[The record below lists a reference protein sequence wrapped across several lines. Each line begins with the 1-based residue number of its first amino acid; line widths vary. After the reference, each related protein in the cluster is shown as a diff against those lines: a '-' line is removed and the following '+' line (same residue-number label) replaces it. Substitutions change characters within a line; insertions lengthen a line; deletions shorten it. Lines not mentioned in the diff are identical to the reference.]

1 MKRSIEPGPETDAII
16 ALPADW
22 HGAGTLSDRAL
33 RYLDAVLAGLDSP
46 RTVETGAGRSTL
58 VFSWRSRAHTV
69 FALDTG
75 ESVSKP
81 LDSPLRGPASIFVV
95 DGPTQKTLFDYVF
108 QEPIDLALLDGPH
121 GFPFTALEYFRLYTH
136 IRAGGFLV
144 VDDVQIRSV
153 GDLYRFLRADDMWSL
168 DRRVDNTAFF
178 VRTNA
183 PAIDPLSDSWWLQG
197 YNRPGVLREF
207 ARRRA
212 PQWVRRLGRRFVATI
227 RFENRAELSRRKI
240 RTSLEQAR
248 YAGPSTSARV
258 GSAGPSAGMR
268 HRPRRRASRTFQA
281 NARKT
286 ATTARGTFW
295 GVRARFTIIPTDLY
309 PTAHPKEVRF

>member
-1 MKRSIEPGPETDAII
+1 MEHFGDSAISINAII

-33 RYLDAVLAGLDSP
+33 RYLDKVLAGLDAP

-81 LDSPLRGPASIFVV
+81 LDSPLRGPASISIV
-95 DGPTQKTLFDYVF
+95 DGPTQETLFEHVF
-108 QEPIDLALLDGPH
+108 LEPLDLALLDGPH
-121 GFPFTALEYFRLYTH
+121 GFPFPAFEYLRLYPH
-136 IRAGGFLV
+136 IRAGGVLV

-168 DRRVDNTAFF
+168 DRRIDNTAFF
-178 VRTNA
+178 IRTNA
-183 PAIDPLSDSWWLQG
+183 PAIDPRSDSWWLQG
-197 YNRPGVLREF
+197 YNRPGALREL

-212 PQWVRRLGRRFVATI
+212 PQWLKRL
-227 RFENRAELSRRKI
+227 
-240 RTSLEQAR
+240 
-248 YAGPSTSARV
+248 
-258 GSAGPSAGMR
+258 
-268 HRPRRRASRTFQA
+268 RRRWVAM
-281 NARKT
+281 
-286 ATTARGTFW
+286 
-295 GVRARFTIIPTDLY
+295 
-309 PTAHPKEVRF
+309 VRFGDRT